1 MVTIRK
7 SADRGT
13 ADLGWLKARYTFSF
27 ARYVD
32 RRHMSFRSLR
42 VMNEDTVAPG
52 AGFGEHPHA
61 NMEIVTYILSGTLA
75 HKDSM
80 GNVATIRPGEIQRMT
95 AGSGLT
101 HSEFNH
107 SKSEPVHLMQIWLHP
122 GEEDL
127 APGYEQR
134 AFSIDERRDRLRL
147 VASPDARN
155 GSLTIHQDA
164 FIYASVLSKG
174 ARASHVLGPGR
185 AAWLQLPLGE
195 LTVNGAVMHAGDGA
209 AIEDEGTVAITATA
223 ESEFLLFDLA

>member
-1 MVTIRK
+1 MITIRK
-7 SADRGT
+7 SADRGS

-42 VMNEDTVAPG
+42 VMNEDVVAPG
-52 AGFGEHPHA
+52 AGFGEHPHD

-80 GNVATIRPGEIQRMT
+80 GNVATIKPGEIQRMT

-122 GEEDL
+122 EEENL
-127 APGYEQR
+127 TPGYEQR

-164 FIYASVLSKG
+164 SIYASVLSKG
-174 ARASHVLGPGR
+174 ASVTHTLAPGR
-185 AAWLQLPLGE
+185 AAWLQLPRGQ
-195 LTVNGAVMHAGDGA
+195 LTVNGVAMLAGDGA
-209 AIEDEGTVAITATA
+209 SIEDEGTITITAAA
-223 ESEFLLFDLA
+223 ESEFVLFDLA